1 MLRISALMTRAGRLR
16 SFFSLWKSTSDMWLP
31 GNRRWCQMGST
42 AQRADLHSRLRS
54 SQVMIEKMNH
64 YPEGRERT
72 IHTRNSHQSLDRR
85 FPVIHSGREHGQH
98 WNVIRLIILPR
109 ETVSGMGFID
119 CPLRRA
125 KSLEPFLP
133 DTTKTEQRFSSNRR
147 KIDPGV

>member
-1 MLRISALMTRAGRLR
+1 MK
-16 SFFSLWKSTSDMWLP
+16 SLF
-31 GNRRWCQMGST
+31 
-42 AQRADLHSRLRS
+42 QR
-54 SQVMIEKMNH
+54 
-64 YPEGRERT
+64 GRERT

-133 DTTKTEQRFSSNRR
+133 DTTKDGAEILIEQKKDRPRRLTVSEAMQLQGYDPSRFVFPVSNTQAYRQIGNSVVVPAVSACATEISRILKREAR
-147 KIDPGV
+147 